1 MSEPASQQV
10 PPSHS
15 GPKPPATP
23 TPAVSGPLAAL
34 EAKFYE
40 WFVYK
45 APYQLPVALT
55 DFIVKFGPWIT
66 LVIGIL
72 MLPALFA
79 VFTIGSVVGTVA
91 TAYGAVDYQ
100 PGIFYWLAMIV
111 LLAQVIVMFVSIPM
125 LLKQKRTGWLLLF
138 YANLV
143 SIVYGVINSFAYGY
157 FAIGG
162 LIWTAISAAIA
173 LYILF
178 QIRRYYTK

>member
-79 VFTIGSVVGTVA
+79 VFTIGSLVGTVA
-91 TAYGAVDYQ
+91 TAYGTFGYQ
-100 PGIFYWLAMIV
+100 PGPMYWLGLII
-111 LLAQVIVMFVSIPM
+111 LLAQVVVMFVSIPL
-125 LLKQKRTGWLLLF
+125 LLKQKRNGWLLLF
-138 YANLV
+138 YADII
-143 SIVYGVINSFAYGY
+143 SIIYGIVNSFAYGY
-157 FAIGG
+157 FALGG
-162 LIWTAISAAIA
+162 LIWTLLSAVIA
-173 LYILF
+173 FYILF
-178 QIRRYYTK
+178 QIRRYYVK

>member
-1 MSEPASQQV
+1 MPDPVAPQTPASA
-10 PPSHS
+10 PA
-15 GPKPPATP
+15 PKPSATP
-23 TPAVSGPLAAL
+23 TPPASGPLAAL
-34 EAKFYE
+34 ETTFYD

-45 APYQLPVALT
+45 APFQLPVGLT

-66 LVIGIL
+66 LVLGIL
-72 MLPALFA
+72 MLPALLA

-91 TAYGAVDYQ
+91 TAYGAVGYQ
-100 PGIFYWLAMIV
+100 PSIFYWLAMIV
-111 LLAQVIVMFVSIPM
+111 LLAQVVIMFVSIPM
-125 LLKQKRTGWLLLF
+125 LLKQKRNGWLLLF
-138 YANLV
+138 YADLV
-143 SIVYGVINSFAYGY
+143 SIVYGVVNSFAYGY